1 MPPRNIEKVSVCE
14 TPEKETAESGRMRF
28 VVADGSEQRELVM
41 IQDFFPRNHFHIIPP
56 DTTLVGG
63 GKIRVYGKELEAEWD
78 SRSCREEL
86 GYDRPADAAEAQQLL
101 QEVRSVVADWLK
113 RVLS

>member
-14 TPEKETAESGRMRF
+14 TQEKETAESGRMRF
-28 VVADGSEQRELVM
+28 VVADGAEQRELVL

-63 GKIRVYGKELEAEWD
+63 GKIRVDGKHLEAEWN
-78 SRSCREEL
+78 SQSCREEL
-86 GYDRPADAAEAQQLL
+86 GYDRPADAEERQRLL

-113 RVLS
+113 RVLG